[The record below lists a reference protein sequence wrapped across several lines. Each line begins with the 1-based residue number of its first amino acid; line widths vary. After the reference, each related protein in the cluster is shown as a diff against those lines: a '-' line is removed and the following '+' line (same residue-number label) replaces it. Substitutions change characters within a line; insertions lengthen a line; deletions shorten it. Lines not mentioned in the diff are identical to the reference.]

1 MYQSCL
7 SRLVVLVVL
16 NWNKRSCCIWSCHYT
31 LIYTLF
37 KNKNHVY
44 QNEAGLFLIFFKKW
58 GSIVLNLF
66 LNFTESLKKKI
77 TEKMIENNHY
87 DIDFWSKLYALFF
100 IFPFFLLSFLS
111 FFLHFLLFFLSQIW
125 GSLFL
130 IVLNFEQKW
139 GSLFL

>member
-1 MYQSCL
+1 MYRHVFLSYL
-7 SRLVVLVVL
+7 HSRLKLIIQMLMDKILV
-16 NWNKRSCCIWSCHYT
+16 N
-31 LIYTLF
+31 YTLF
-37 KNKNHVY
+37 FNKNHVF

-77 TEKMIENNHY
+77 TEKMTENNHY
-87 DIDFWSKLYALFF
+87 DIVFCSKLYALFF
-100 IFPFFLLSFLS
+100 YFPFFLLSFFT
-111 FFLHFLLFFLSQIW
+111 FFSTFFFFFLSQIW